1 MFTWFS
7 LVLLICIVIYG
18 GLCRHMVSTAM
29 DIPAGCCICECHTL
43 AYWIYFSTEVQA
55 KLALSWLHDKS
66 KANKTIHCIHNNN
79 ITLCFYNL
87 QVQGYDCHN
96 DVYPS
101 VIEIVLYSPAGA
113 REIKMNSDFLENLV
127 CPCYKIYKAEGV
139 NLLGY
144 SIFYK
149 KKNK

>member
-1 MFTWFS
+1 M
-7 LVLLICIVIYG
+7 LHL
-18 GLCRHMVSTAM
+18 RVSYIGILDLFYNRGA
-29 DIPAGCCICECHTL
+29 
-43 AYWIYFSTEVQA
+43 SN
-55 KLALSWLHDKS
+55 DKS

-87 QVQGYDCHN
+87 QVQGYDCQN
-96 DVYPS
+96 GVYPS
-101 VIEIVLYSPAGA
+101 VIEIVLCSTAGA

-144 SIFYK
+144 SIFYLK
-149 KKNK
+149 KGKNKRYLYGYVI